1 MNQNIAGIVNQ
12 KINWLMFEPYK
23 NMRTVFQVRRI
34 KANLAAGVLQKDILA
49 EFQIRPCNQLEALKK
64 QFFDR
69 KMKMLE

>member
-69 KMKMLE
+69 KMKRLE